1 MNLYHIKFANY
12 NRIFFSASTEQ
23 YTTELKPTEKSA
35 NNEIDNLEESFE
47 VATPNLEKND
57 VSKTIEDQ
65 FTTETFK

>member
-1 MNLYHIKFANY
+1 MNDFCYKML
-12 NRIFFSASTEQ
+12 FFLATTEQ
-23 YTTELKPTEKSA
+23 YITELKPTEKSA

-57 VSKTIEDQ
+57 VSTTIEDQ